1 MKINLIHL
9 KSKNLRC
16 PDLEINFQKINKTN
30 FIQMPNGTGK
40 TTLINLIKNT
50 LSNSWGNINEFRNKK
65 TDPDEGLF
73 VLKLEVDDDS
83 VDDITFRIKFDFISG
98 KEHIFTTT
106 NQTSE
111 KTGFHPPKNIRSFL
125 TQDHIKT
132 FLFSGDAL
140 DDYFTESE
148 QTAKK
153 TIDTFSGITK
163 LYQLTK
169 ELEIQFRAM
178 MRGRIQGGTESLR
191 KREDLLERR
200 EVQIKDGLESFR
212 GSLDG
217 ILPEWSRLKT
227 IIDSRDDVTEDMNLQ
242 IDNKLEEIDEI
253 NKKIYSN
260 EAILAEMS
268 KNLYSISTAWSTQSK
283 SFLDN
288 LAAAKLPG
296 TSRSFFNDIAK
307 QEKCICGDEMTKEKS
322 SIIIDNAKD
331 YLGDDDAGIVNTIK
345 TTNEEAL
352 ISSSHDEYL
361 QEIDN
366 LKALKEEKDKLVQ
379 DYNALIFDRDQ
390 NSSIQEEIEKFRG
403 LNIKKAELEKS
414 IKNLEK
420 NDDETLAVVKNK
432 DPINISSDFGIK
444 NALTLVRDKI
454 AEKEGYEEY
463 LKKLNKFK
471 EILEVSSVNAR
482 NQIFEEITNSVNEKI
497 SSSHHQKSFRIE
509 SINDSLKIENQA
521 GGSGGQE
528 VTAVTCF
535 ALSVLERSGIAFPMV
550 IDHPV
555 TPLQNAARPAIS
567 EMLKDLCEQSIC
579 FIIDSEKPGFV
590 TKISEPDN
598 FHDYLNDNVGIYT
611 IYRTDDDVQ
620 QPLNPPS
627 EEKISYKGSNGIVT
641 EDKEFFT
648 NFSLSQEN

>member
-50 LSNSWGNINEFRNKK
+50 LSNSWGNINEFKNKK

-111 KTGFHPPKNIRSFL
+111 KNGFHPPKNIRSFL

-140 DDYFTESE
+140 DDYFTDSE

-191 KREDLLERR
+191 RREDLLERR
-200 EVQIKDGLESFR
+200 EVQIKDGLESFQS
-212 GSLDG
+212 SLDG

-379 DYNALIFDRDQ
+379 DYNDLIFDRDQ

>member
-50 LSNSWGNINEFRNKK
+50 LSNSWGNINEFKNKK

-140 DDYFTESE
+140 DDYFTDSE

-191 KREDLLERR
+191 RREDLLERR
-200 EVQIKDGLESFR
+200 EVQIKDGLESFQS
-212 GSLDG
+212 SLDG

-253 NKKIYSN
+253 NKKKSLFHFN
-260 EAILAEMS
+260 CMEHAI
-268 KNLYSISTAWSTQSK
+268 
-283 SFLDN
+283 
-288 LAAAKLPG
+288 
-296 TSRSFFNDIAK
+296 
-307 QEKCICGDEMTKEKS
+307 
-322 SIIIDNAKD
+322 
-331 YLGDDDAGIVNTIK
+331 
-345 TTNEEAL
+345 
-352 ISSSHDEYL
+352 
-361 QEIDN
+361 
-366 LKALKEEKDKLVQ
+366 
-379 DYNALIFDRDQ
+379 
-390 NSSIQEEIEKFRG
+390 
-403 LNIKKAELEKS
+403 
-414 IKNLEK
+414 
-420 NDDETLAVVKNK
+420 
-432 DPINISSDFGIK
+432 
-444 NALTLVRDKI
+444 
-454 AEKEGYEEY
+454 
-463 LKKLNKFK
+463 
-471 EILEVSSVNAR
+471 
-482 NQIFEEITNSVNEKI
+482 
-497 SSSHHQKSFRIE
+497 
-509 SINDSLKIENQA
+509 
-521 GGSGGQE
+521 
-528 VTAVTCF
+528 
-535 ALSVLERSGIAFPMV
+535 
-550 IDHPV
+550 
-555 TPLQNAARPAIS
+555 
-567 EMLKDLCEQSIC
+567 
-579 FIIDSEKPGFV
+579 
-590 TKISEPDN
+590 
-598 FHDYLNDNVGIYT
+598 
-611 IYRTDDDVQ
+611 
-620 QPLNPPS
+620 
-627 EEKISYKGSNGIVT
+627 
-641 EDKEFFT
+641 
-648 NFSLSQEN
+648 

>member
-1 MKINLIHL
+1 MKINLIHV
-9 KSKNLRC
+9 KSKNLSC
-16 PDLEINFQKINKTN
+16 PDVEINFQKNNKTN

-50 LSNSWGNINEFRNKK
+50 LSNSWGNINEFKNKK
-65 TDPDEGLF
+65 TNAAEGLF
-73 VLKLEVDDDS
+73 VLKLEVDDDTR
-83 VDDITFRIKFDFISG
+83 DDITFRIKFDFISG

-140 DDYFTESE
+140 DDYFMDSE

-178 MRGRIQGGTESLR
+178 MRGKIQGGTESLR

-200 EVQIKDGLESFR
+200 EVQIKDGLDSCQ
-212 GSLDG
+212 GKLDS
-217 ILPEWSRLKT
+217 IMPEWSRLKN
-227 IIDSRDDVTEDMNLQ
+227 IIDSRDDVTEDMNLK
-242 IDNKLEEIDEI
+242 IDNKLEEIDDI

-260 EAILAEMS
+260 EAVLAEMS
-268 KNLYSISTAWSTQSK
+268 KNLYSISTAWSSQSK

-352 ISSSHDEYL
+352 SSSSHDEYL
-361 QEIDN
+361 NEIEN
-366 LKALKEEKDKLVQ
+366 LKTIKKVKDTLVQ
-379 DYNALIFDRDQ
+379 DYNDLIFDRDQ
-390 NSSIQEEIEKFRG
+390 NSSIQQEIEKFRN
-403 LNIKKAELEKS
+403 LNIKKAELEKA
-414 IKNLEK
+414 IKDLRK
-420 NDDETLAVVKNK
+420 NDDETLAIIKNK

-454 AEKEGYEEY
+454 AAKEGYEEY

-482 NQIFEEITNSVNEKI
+482 NQIFKEITNSVNEKI
-497 SSSHHQKSFRIE
+497 SSSHQDKSFRIE
-509 SINDSLKIENQA
+509 SINDSLKIENQG

-590 TKISEPDN
+590 TKISEPNN

-620 QPLNPPS
+620 QPLNTPS
-627 EEKISYKGSNGIVT
+627 EENISYKGSNGIVT

>member
-50 LSNSWGNINEFRNKK
+50 LSNSWGNINEFKNKK

-140 DDYFTESE
+140 DDYFTDSE

-191 KREDLLERR
+191 RREDLLERR
-200 EVQIKDGLESFR
+200 EVQIKDGLESFQS
-212 GSLDG
+212 SLDG

-403 LNIKKAELEKS
+403 LNIKRAELEKS

>member
-50 LSNSWGNINEFRNKK
+50 LSNSWGNINEFKNKK

-191 KREDLLERR
+191 RREDLLERR
-200 EVQIKDGLESFR
+200 EVQIKDGLESFQS
-212 GSLDG
+212 SLDG